1 MDSVNRTDMVD
12 ICSASMVN
20 RGTKA
25 SVMVSDSVQSM
36 AVAPAVDVVALAVM
50 VHFLVEVSLAV
61 VAAVLIVTLEF
72 VDTFCSM
79 D

>member
-1 MDSVNRTDMVD
+1 MDSVNRTDTVD
-12 ICSASMVN
+12 ICSACMVN

-25 SVMVSDSVQSM
+25 SVMVSDFVQSM
-36 AVAPAVDVVALAVM
+36 AAAQAVDVVALAVM
-50 VHFLVEVSLAV
+50 VHFEVEVSLAV
-61 VAAVLIVTLEF
+61 VAAVSIVTLVF